1 VRWIL
6 SKKQIPSE
14 AIVDLRRR
22 LDQLPPRSAERRL
35 LVEEIARLYGIS
47 SDTVYRALR
56 ERQQVRSVRRVD
68 CGVPRVIPKTSLEHY
83 CTLIAAIKIRTSNR
97 KGRHLSTVEAI
108 RLLEEHGINTPDGQV
123 QAPAGLLKATT
134 VNRYLK
140 KWGYDRDTLIRQP
153 PAVRFQAECSNQC
166 WHFDLSPSDLKH
178 VKSPVW
184 IEPGRGHPLLMLYS
198 VVDDRSGVAYQ
209 EYHGVYG
216 EDVEAALRFLFAAM
230 SPKSEIDFPFQG
242 IPKMLYMDNGPI
254 AKSLVFQKVMGYLG
268 IEVRTH
274 LPNGKD
280 GRRVTAR
287 SKGKVERPFRTVKE
301 MHETLYHLHE
311 PETEAEANAWLMRF
325 LLHYNSRPHRSEPHS
340 RIEDWVASLP
350 DNGIREM
357 CNWERFCTFAREPER
372 RKVGIDARVTVE
384 GVAYEVEPDL
394 AGETVVLWWGLFDNE
409 LYVEHLEK
417 RYGPYI
423 PVGGPIPLH
432 RYRSFKKTRTQKRAD
447 QIESLAKQL
456 SLPLSAIG
464 KINLADPEPSI
475 VEFKVQSFV
484 DPDPFQEL
492 TYPTVIAAKQ
502 AIAEYL
508 ARPLAKLTEVQMSY
522 INATLDSTLNKQV
535 VMEKI
540 RDFFNPLPGSHH
552 AE

>member
-1 VRWIL
+1 MP
-6 SKKQIPSE
+6 KKQIPID

-22 LDQLPPRSAERRL
+22 LDQLPPRSSSRRV
-35 LVEEIARLYGIS
+35 LVQEIAQLYGIS
-47 SDTVYRALR
+47 EDTVYRALR
-56 ERQQVRSVRRVD
+56 EPNCVRSVRRVD
-68 CGVPRVIPKTSLEHY
+68 CDVPRIIPKARLERY
-83 CTLIAAIKIRTSNR
+83 CEIIAAIKIRTSNR
-97 KGRHLSTVEAI
+97 KGRHLSTVQAI
-108 RLLEEHGINTPDGQV
+108 RLLEEDGIDTADGHV
-123 QAPAGLLKATT
+123 TVPVGLLKATT

-140 KWGYDRDTLIRQP
+140 KWGYDRDTLLRQP
-153 PAVRFQAECSNQC
+153 PAVRFQAEYSNSC

-178 VKSPVW
+178 VKAPAW

-216 EDVEAALRFLFAAM
+216 EDVEAALRFMFAAM
-230 SPKSEIDFPFQG
+230 SPKSSPDLPFQG
-242 IPKMLYMDNGPI
+242 IPQMLYMDNGPI
-254 AKSLVFQKVMGYLG
+254 ARSLVFQKVMEYLG
-268 IEVRTH
+268 VEVRTH

-287 SKGKVERPFRTVKE
+287 AKGKVERPFRTVKE

-325 LLHYNSRPHRSEPHS
+325 LLHYNSQPHRSEPHS
-340 RIEDWVASLP
+340 RSEDWIANLP
-350 DNGIREM
+350 KVGIRQM
-357 CNWERFCTFAREPER
+357 CSWERFCTFARSPER

-409 LYVEHLEK
+409 LYVEHQER
-417 RYGPYI
+417 RYGPFL
-423 PVGGPIPLH
+423 PVDGPIPLH

-447 QIESLAKQL
+447 RIEALAKQL
-456 SLPLSAIG
+456 SLPPNAIG
-464 KINLADPEPSI
+464 KVNLADEQQSLL
-475 VEFKVQSFV
+475 ELKVQPFV

-508 ARPLAKLTEVQMSY
+508 ARPLAKLTPGQIAY

-540 RDFFNPLPGSHH
+540 RDFFNPLRGK
-552 AE
+552 A